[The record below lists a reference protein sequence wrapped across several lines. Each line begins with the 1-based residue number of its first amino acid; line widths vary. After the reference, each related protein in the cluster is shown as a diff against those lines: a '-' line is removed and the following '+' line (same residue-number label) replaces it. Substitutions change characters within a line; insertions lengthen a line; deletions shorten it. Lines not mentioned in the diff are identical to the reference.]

1 MNYTDSNKTKEDS
14 PMKKNKYPHLKLM
27 PQQQPL
33 YPNAADS
40 QYYRQKA
47 VDIITGIVSGMGFV
61 SAMVFLVTLS

>member
-14 PMKKNKYPHLKLM
+14 PMKKNKYPHLKLVT
-27 PQQQPL
+27 QQPI

-47 VDIITGIVSGMGFV
+47 LDIVTGIISGMGFV

>member
-1 MNYTDSNKTKEDS
+1 
-14 PMKKNKYPHLKLM
+14 MKKNKYPHLKLVT
-27 PQQQPL
+27 QQPI

-47 VDIITGIVSGMGFV
+47 LDIVTGIISGMGFV